1 MKLSATLCLALA
13 VALCYLATVESS
25 PIAKDEVAK
34 TKKELARQSG
44 PVQSPAIP
52 GEADDDDDGKIVRW
66 RLSSSDE
73 THVKSF
79 SCPRR

>member
-25 PIAKDEVAK
+25 PIQKDDVAK

-44 PVQSPAIP
+44 PVVSPDVP
-52 GEADDDDDGKIVRW
+52 GQTDDDDDDG
-66 RLSSSDE
+66 E
-73 THVKSF
+73 
-79 SCPRR
+79 